1 MLLTVINERE
11 QLRQRLEAER
21 LAAIRQLELLVNSY
35 KHALEQG
42 LGFLPIIFETT
53 GQMHHEPLRHLP
65 GTSLPCSPDPVR
77 CPVEVLDVHPNVHPP
92 TFDGARDQ
100 KKKGSSDAAPRSTD
114 EDSRR
119 PMRHSEELCGTLIT

>member
-53 GQMHHEPLRHLP
+53 GQMHHETLP
-65 GTSLPCSPDPVR
+65 FFVTCLEQASRVR
-77 CPVEVLDVHPNVHPP
+77 QIPFTVLW
-92 TFDGARDQ
+92 
-100 KKKGSSDAAPRSTD
+100 KYY
-114 EDSRR
+114 
-119 PMRHSEELCGTLIT
+119 